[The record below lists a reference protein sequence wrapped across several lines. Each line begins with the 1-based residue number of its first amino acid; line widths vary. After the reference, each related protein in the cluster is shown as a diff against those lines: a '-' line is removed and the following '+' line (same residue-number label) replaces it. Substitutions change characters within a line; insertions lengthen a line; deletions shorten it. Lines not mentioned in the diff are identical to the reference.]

1 MRFAILLAVFG
12 LMAAGA
18 QAQTPTPAPD
28 AAAPAPAATAPAAPA
43 PAKRAPT
50 HAQHASTHTRTTMAQ
65 RFAAANT
72 THDGHLT
79 EAQAK
84 AGLPAVY
91 RHFQDI
97 DTEHKGY
104 VTTADL
110 KTYDHAQ

>member
-1 MRFAILLAVFG
+1 
-12 LMAAGA
+12 
-18 QAQTPTPAPD
+18 
-28 AAAPAPAATAPAAPA
+28 
-43 PAKRAPT
+43 
-50 HAQHASTHTRTTMAQ
+50 MAQ
-65 RFAAANT
+65 RFATANT

-110 KTYDHAQ
+110 KTYDHAQYVKRMQAKKAKAAAAPATASQ